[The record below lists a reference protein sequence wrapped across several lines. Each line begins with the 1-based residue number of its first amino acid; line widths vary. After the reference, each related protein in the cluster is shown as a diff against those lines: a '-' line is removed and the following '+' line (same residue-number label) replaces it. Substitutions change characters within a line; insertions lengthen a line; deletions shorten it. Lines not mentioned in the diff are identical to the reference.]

1 MNKRSV
7 TIFTKPELYDGMT
20 MITILC
26 DNISDGSWV
35 TVLRNGEEVA
45 SFDSS
50 SILGWAISEPQH
62 EVKCASKYES
72 TDCTWK

>member
-20 MITILC
+20 MITIIC
-26 DNISDGSWV
+26 DNISDGGWV

-45 SFDSS
+45 SFDSD
-50 SILGWAISEPQH
+50 SILGWVINEHQYK
-62 EVKCASKYES
+62 VNTTSKYES
-72 TDCTWK
+72 TDCSWK

>member
-1 MNKRSV
+1 
-7 TIFTKPELYDGMT
+7 MT

-26 DNISDGSWV
+26 DNISDGGWV

-50 SILGWAISEPQH
+50 SILGWVISEPQR
-62 EVKCASKYES
+62 EV
-72 TDCTWK
+72 

>member
-20 MITILC
+20 MITIIC

-50 SILGWAISEPQH
+50 SILGWVISEPQSK
-62 EVKCASKYES
+62 VKCVSKYES
-72 TDCTWK
+72 TDCPWK